1 MKLKRLVHKHD
12 VRLCLEE
19 MMRHLGGGIAVEDR
33 DGRLLLGA
41 DPDGDVVVPLAF
53 DGQTVGRVRGG
64 AAARTLAASLQLY
77 LGQEHEKRTI
87 ARETLDRYKE
97 LSLLY
102 GIAEKIST
110 NMSPQEVG
118 HMLLEQ
124 VLHLVKADNASVAM
138 LDADERLE
146 ELAGAGCVD
155 SQRRH
160 RAVMQTTGIAAD
172 VISQGRAEI
181 VNEVASD
188 TRFVADAATPVSSLM
203 CAPLKVK
210 DKVIGVI
217 TISTEAPHTYTADEL
232 KMLSSLAVQAASVIE
247 NATLYDR
254 LHETFFST
262 VNVLAETIEM
272 RDHYTGG
279 HTRRV
284 RDVSSQIGKA
294 MGLSAEDMET
304 LRLAAS
310 MHDIGKIGI
319 DDAILRKPG
328 RLSSEEFA
336 QIKRHPE
343 YGGEILQHVTGLR
356 HIVPLVRG
364 HHERYDGHGYPDGL
378 EGEDIPL
385 LARII
390 AVADAFDAMIS
401 HRPYRKALPMDVALA
416 EINDNKGAQFD
427 PRCAAALLSVLRRG
441 ELKL

>member
-1 MKLKRLVHKHD
+1 MKLARLVKRQG
-12 VRLCLEE
+12 VRPFLEE
-19 MMRHLGGGIAVEDR
+19 MLCSLGGTVVVEDP
-33 DGRLLLGA
+33 DGRLLLGDSA
-41 DPDGDVVVPLAF
+41 GGDEVLPLSLN
-53 DGQTVGRVRGG
+53 GQVLGRVRGG
-64 AAARTLAASLQLY
+64 EGARVLAASLQLH
-77 LGQEHEKRTI
+77 LHQEQEKRTI
-87 ARETLDRYKE
+87 VKETLERYKE
-97 LSLLY
+97 LTLLY

-110 NMSPQEVG
+110 NMSPAEVG
-118 HMLLEQ
+118 EMLLEQ
-124 VLHLVKADNASVAM
+124 ALSLIKADNASVA
-138 LDADERLE
+138 LLDERDTLE
-146 ELAGAGCVD
+146 ELAGIGCAD
-155 SQRRH
+155 SRRRH
-160 RAVMQTTGIAAD
+160 RAVMQATGIAAD

-181 VNEVASD
+181 VNEAESD
-188 TRFVADAATPVSSLM
+188 TRFVADAETPMSSLM

-217 TISTEAPHTYTADEL
+217 TISTEAPHNYTADEL

-247 NATLYDR
+247 NATLYDQ

-284 RDVSSQIGKA
+284 RDVSVVIGKT
-294 MGLSAEDMET
+294 MGLASDDLET

-343 YGGEILQHVTGLR
+343 YGGEILLHVKGLR

-364 HHERYDGHGYPDGL
+364 HHERYDGKGYPDGL
-378 EGEDIPL
+378 KAEEIPL

-401 HRPYRKALPMDVALA
+401 HRPYRRALPLDQALA

-427 PRCAAALLSVLRRG
+427 PRCAVSLLNALRKGKVQL
-441 ELKL
+441 